1 MTLDLPGLTDDEQRT
16 LNRLMNQLSVK
27 QTRNALRSCYY
38 DGKRLVNRLQ
48 SLVPPQ
54 YFHLGLC
61 LGWAAKAVDLPS
73 RRATVNQF
81 VWPDGDL
88 DSLGITESWTGNNTR
103 SRVSSAIKSSM
114 IHSTSFLIN
123 TLGDPERG
131 EPQGLIHVKDAMSA
145 TGDMNSRA
153 GDRLDSLLS
162 ITRWGSADPANPEN
176 RGGAVLGLAL
186 YLNNLTITAER
197 DEIQGMGLSEWTVTR
212 YAHPWGVPAEAVV
225 YKPQE
230 GRPFGSSR
238 ISRPLMAIHDSAVRS
253 LIRLE
258 GHMDVYSWPE
268 MFLLGADA
276 SIFKNQDGSMKAEW
290 QVMLGRVKGIPD
302 DETAAVPRAD
312 VKQFPASSPEP
323 HLAQLNALAKLFAR
337 EASLPDT
344 SIAITD
350 VSNPTSGESYDASQ
364 HELISEVEGSIDD
377 WSPAIA
383 RAQIRALAMQ
393 NDERVIPSSWKSIAP
408 VFRNPRYTSRAAEA
422 DAGQKTLA
430 AVPWLADTEVGLE
443 LLGLSPSQIRRA
455 LAERDVRALTSESA
469 LLADALGRNITPE
482 VPELQ

>member
-1 MTLDLPGLTDDEQRT
+1 MTLDLPGLTDDESRT
-16 LNRLMNQLSVK
+16 LNHLLERLENK
-27 QTRNALRSCYY
+27 RTRNALRSCYY

-73 RRATVNQF
+73 RRATVKQF
-81 VWPDGDL
+81 VWPDGDI
-88 DSLGITESWTGNNTR
+88 DSLGMLESWTGNNTR
-103 SRVSSAIKSSM
+103 ARLSSAIKSSM
-114 IHSTSFLIN
+114 IHSTAFLIN
-123 TLGDPERG
+123 TLGDPSRG
-131 EPQGLIHVKDAMSA
+131 EPLGLIHVKDALSA
-145 TGDMNSRA
+145 TGEMNTRA
-153 GDRLDSLLS
+153 GDRLDNLLS
-162 ITRWGSADPANPEN
+162 ITRWGGVNSDGT
-176 RGGAVLGLAL
+176 GGAILGLVL

-197 DEIQGMGLSEWTVTR
+197 DEVQGLGLSDWTVTR

-276 SIFKNQDGSMKAEW
+276 SIFKNSDGSMKAEW

-364 HELISEVEGSIDD
+364 HELISEVEGAIDD

-393 NDERVIPSSWKSIAP
+393 NDERSIPDTWKSITP

-430 AVPWLADTEVGLE
+430 AVPWLADTAVGLE
-443 LLGLSPSQIRRA
+443 LLGLTDVQIRRA
-455 LAERDVRALTSESA
+455 LSERDVNRLTSDSA

-482 VPELQ
+482 VAPGLQ

>member
-1 MTLDLPGLTDDEQRT
+1 
-16 LNRLMNQLSVK
+16 
-27 QTRNALRSCYY
+27 
-38 DGKRLVNRLQ
+38 
-48 SLVPPQ
+48 
-54 YFHLGLC
+54 
-61 LGWAAKAVDLPS
+61 
-73 RRATVNQF
+73 
-81 VWPDGDL
+81 
-88 DSLGITESWTGNNTR
+88 
-103 SRVSSAIKSSM
+103 
-114 IHSTSFLIN
+114 
-123 TLGDPERG
+123 
-131 EPQGLIHVKDAMSA
+131 
-145 TGDMNSRA
+145 
-153 GDRLDSLLS
+153 
-162 ITRWGSADPANPEN
+162 
-176 RGGAVLGLAL
+176 
-186 YLNNLTITAER
+186 
-197 DEIQGMGLSEWTVTR
+197 
-212 YAHPWGVPAEAVV
+212 
-225 YKPQE
+225 
-230 GRPFGSSR
+230 
-238 ISRPLMAIHDSAVRS
+238 
-253 LIRLE
+253 
-258 GHMDVYSWPE
+258 MDVYSWPE